1 LKKKLFITSQY
12 YLPTT
17 SAGGIVRTLMNLVS
31 RLSEDYEIF
40 IYTGCKDVKKE
51 YISDIPFNQW
61 LNINNIN
68 IYYSDKNIFCGW
80 HELKRMINIINP
92 DSIFV
97 NGLLSVQF
105 SIVPII
111 MNFIYKNFS
120 LLIVAPRG
128 MLKSSALRFKRKR
141 KLITLKLLSL
151 FLNKDNVKFQATDFN
166 EEAEIKKYFLF
177 AVVEILSDLPE
188 EIPNNKL
195 VRVKQSGILNLL
207 YLGRIHPIKN
217 LKYLLQILKFIESTS
232 SINLVIAGQ
241 IEDNSYWTSCL
252 KVIENLAMN
261 NDNIRIKYLG
271 NVNFCQSKELILNA
285 HLLVSP
291 TLGENFGFSI
301 VEALQNGCPVLISDC
316 TPWRNLSSWKA
327 GYDISLNDKQLFTQK
342 IQHFCNLGNNEF
354 QDYVRGSVYYFQA
367 NINDPNLIQNY
378 TNLFF
383 NLNT

>member
-1 LKKKLFITSQY
+1 
-12 YLPTT
+12 
-17 SAGGIVRTLMNLVS
+17 
-31 RLSEDYEIF
+31 
-40 IYTGCKDVKKE
+40 
-51 YISDIPFNQW
+51 
-61 LNINNIN
+61 
-68 IYYSDKNIFCGW
+68 
-80 HELKRMINIINP
+80 
-92 DSIFV
+92 
-97 NGLLSVQF
+97 
-105 SIVPII
+105 
-111 MNFIYKNFS
+111 
-120 LLIVAPRG
+120 